1 MITDMDQ
8 GKAAEHLVVADLLL
22 NGFQAYLS
30 DQGLPYDVV
39 LNVGGRLR
47 KVQVKS
53 TIKQRAVPQR
63 TLERPGYLFNH
74 KRSGKGGLRRYI
86 GNEFDLFAFVALD
99 IRCIAYMPFDM
110 APKSSLILRPPGQEP
125 AKHALRVENIDQM
138 PIRWALGHFATTE
151 LTEAR
156 HVPA

>member
-39 LNVGGRLR
+39 LDVGGRLL

-53 TIKQRAVPQR
+53 TLKQRAVPQR
-63 TLERPGYLFNH
+63 ALERPGYLFNH
-74 KRSGKGGLRRYI
+74 KRAGKGGVRQYI

-99 IRCIAYMPFDM
+99 VRCIAYLPFAN
-110 APKSSLILRPPGQEP
+110 APKASLILRPPGQEP
-125 AKHALRVENIDQM
+125 AKHAQRMENIDQM
-138 PIRWALGHFATTE
+138 PIRWALGQFAAME
-151 LTEAR
+151 EQEAR